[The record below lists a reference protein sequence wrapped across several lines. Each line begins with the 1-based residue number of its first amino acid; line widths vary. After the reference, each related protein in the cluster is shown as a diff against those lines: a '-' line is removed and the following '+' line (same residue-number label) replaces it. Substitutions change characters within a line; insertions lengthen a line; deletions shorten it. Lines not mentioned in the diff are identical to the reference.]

1 MRKPVLLTMMLV
13 LALSTAALAACGGSS
28 KSSGGGGGSTSTSTS
43 SGGSGGG
50 STTSG
55 GGTDVSNNPQVQAA
69 VTQCKS
75 AIDQQPTLKASTKT
89 DLKNLC
95 DKAAS
100 GNIKDI
106 QDATRQV
113 CEKIVDDTVPDSAG
127 AAKDQAK
134 AACKSAGG

>member
-43 SGGSGGG
+43 SGGGGG